1 MLIIRITPLALKDAR
16 ELAKFAKEL
25 YLIAIN
31 NNYSIFR
38 LGEER
43 IIVIPSCINIEN

>member
-1 MLIIRITPLALKDAR
+1 MLIIRITSIVLKDPK
-16 ELAKFAKEL
+16 ELAKFASEL
-25 YLIAIN
+25 YSIAEK

-43 IIVIPSCINIEN
+43 IIVIPSYINVEK